1 MTTGDLHTLRAT
13 IDTAFERRAEITP
26 KTVAPDLSAAIDESI
41 VLLDT
46 GKARV
51 ADKVD
56 GKWVVNEWLKKAV
69 LLYFRTHDNV
79 VMEAG
84 FTRFYDKV
92 PMKYADAS
100 EADLRA
106 GGARV
111 VPHAVVRKGAYIAP
125 NVVLMPSYVNIG
137 AHVGSGTMVDTWATV
152 GSCAQIGRNVH
163 LSGGVG
169 IGGVLEPLQASP
181 TIIEDDC
188 FIGARS
194 EVVEG
199 VVVEAGSVLSMGVF
213 IGQSTRIYDRTTGT
227 ILQGRVPAGSVVVPG
242 TLPSSDGKYGLYC
255 AVIVK
260 RVDAQ
265 TRAKTSIN
273 ELLRAAD

>member
-1 MTTGDLHTLRAT
+1 MTTGDVQTLRAI
-13 IDTAFERRAEITP
+13 IDTAFEQRAQITP
-26 KTVAPDLSAAIDESI
+26 KSVTADVNAAIDESI
-41 VLLDT
+41 ALLDS

-51 ADKVD
+51 AEKVD

-79 VMEAG
+79 VMDAG

-92 PMKYADAS
+92 PLKYAEAT

-199 VVVEAGSVLSMGVF
+199 VVVEAGSVISMGVF
-213 IGQSTRIYDRTTGT
+213 LGQSTRIYDRTTGT
-227 ILQGRVPAGSVVVPG
+227 VIQGRVPAGSVVVPG

-273 ELLRAAD
+273 ELLRSAD

>member
-1 MTTGDLHTLRAT
+1 VSEPAALRQL
-13 IDTAFERRAEITP
+13 IESAFERRTELNP
-26 KTVAPDLSAAIDESI
+26 GNVPGELEAALEECLG
-41 VLLDT
+41 LLDC
-46 GKARV
+46 GALRV
-51 ADKVD
+51 AEPHA
-56 GKWVVNEWLKKAV
+56 GGWVVNEWLKKAV
-69 LLYFRTHDNV
+69 LLSFRVRENQV
-79 VMEAG
+79 VDGG

-92 PMKYADAS
+92 PLKYANAPA
-100 EADLRA
+100 ETLRS
-106 GGARV
+106 GGARI
-111 VPHAVVRKGAYIAP
+111 VPHAIVRRGAYIAP

-137 AHVGSGTMVDTWATV
+137 AYVGSGTMVDTWATV

-199 VVVEAGSVLSMGVF
+199 VIVEAGSVISMGVF
-213 IGQSTRIYDRTTGT
+213 IGQSTRIYDRTTGG
-227 ILQGRVPAGSVVVPG
+227 ILRGRVPAGSVVVSG
-242 TLPSSDGKYGLYC
+242 TLPSADGRYSLYC

-273 ELLRAAD
+273 ELLRSADTA